1 MGFNE
6 FKELFT
12 ALNGWKQNFMMVD
25 RDNSGS
31 VEPHEL
37 SQSITNMGE
46 LEHIHQIYLSLVYLS
61 LWFPISS
68 TFLSKV
74 IAFLQVH

>member
-1 MGFNE
+1 MGFTE
-6 FKELFT
+6 FKELFG

-37 SQSITNMGE
+37 SQSISNMGE
-46 LEHIHQIYLSLVYLS
+46 LTKIARGLSLV
-61 LWFPISS
+61 
-68 TFLSKV
+68 
-74 IAFLQVH
+74 

>member
-1 MGFNE
+1 MGFTE
-6 FKELFT
+6 FKQLFT

-37 SQSITNMGE
+37 SQGITNMGE
-46 LEHIHQIYLSLVYLS
+46 FTY
-61 LWFPISS
+61 
-68 TFLSKV
+68 
-74 IAFLQVH
+74 IAQY